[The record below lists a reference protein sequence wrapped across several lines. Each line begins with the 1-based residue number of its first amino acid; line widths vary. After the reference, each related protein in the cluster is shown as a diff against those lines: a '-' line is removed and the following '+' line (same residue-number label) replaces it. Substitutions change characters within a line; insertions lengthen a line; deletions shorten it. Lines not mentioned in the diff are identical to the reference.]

1 MKKLYVVAPLV
12 LALTACGTPVSL
24 VKPSAGVD
32 SEGSGKRFLTN
43 EVNYPGWYNEAQDSK
58 DKSIYAVATEES
70 RNFQF
75 AVDHA
80 MLSAKRE
87 LAANFSSHISAMMKD
102 YASQSGDTS
111 SMMPEIDR
119 TTKMVVARVNL
130 IGVQRDK
137 LQVVHEKNGYRA
149 FVRLKYNVDESNRL
163 LMQEINRNA
172 GLNNALRASRS
183 FRELEREVNKIEK
196 TQEKKQTDQI
206 NEINY

>member
-1 MKKLYVVAPLV
+1 MKKLYVVLPLV
-12 LALTACGTPVSL
+12 LALTACGSIKYNT
-24 VKPSAGVD
+24 GVEI
-32 SEGSGKRFLTN
+32 EGPGKRLLSN
-43 EVNYPGWYNEAQDSK
+43 EVNYPGWYTEAQDNK

-70 RNFQF
+70 RSFQF

-102 YASQSGDTS
+102 YASQTGNTS
-111 SMMPEIDR
+111 SMMPDIDR

-163 LMQEINRNA
+163 LMQEINRTA
-172 GLNNALRASRS
+172 GLNNALRASKS
-183 FRELEREVNKIEK
+183 FRELENEVNKIEK
-196 TQEKKQTDQI
+196 KQEKKQTDQF

>member
-24 VKPSAGVD
+24 VRPSAGVD
-32 SEGSGKRFLTN
+32 SEGSGKRLLSN
-43 EVNYPGWYNEAQDSK
+43 EVNYPSWYTETQDSK

-70 RNFQF
+70 RSFQF

-102 YASQSGDTS
+102 YAAQSGNS
-111 SMMPEIDR
+111 KSMMPDIDR

-137 LQVVHEKNGYRA
+137 LQVVHENGGYRA
-149 FVRLKYNVDESNRL
+149 FVRLKYNTDESNRV

-172 GLNNALRASRS
+172 SLNNALRASRS
-183 FRELEREVNKIEK
+183 FRELESEVNKIEK
-196 TQEKKQTDQI
+196 KQADPYSDL
-206 NEINY
+206 NY

>member
-1 MKKLYVVAPLV
+1 MKKLYVVLPLV
-12 LALTACGTPVSL
+12 LALTACGSMAPTN
-24 VKPSAGVD
+24 GVAI
-32 SEGSGKRFLTN
+32 EGSGKRLLSN
-43 EVNYPGWYNEAQDSK
+43 EVNYPGWYTEAQDNK

-70 RNFQF
+70 RSFQF

-102 YASQSGDTS
+102 YAAQSGNSRT
-111 SMMPEIDR
+111 MMPDIDR

-137 LQVVHEKNGYRA
+137 LQVVHENGGYRA
-149 FVRLKYNVDESNRL
+149 FVRLKYNADESNRL
-163 LMQEINRNA
+163 LMQEINRTA
-172 GLNNALRASRS
+172 GLNNALRASKS
-183 FRELEREVNKIEK
+183 FRELETEVNKIEK
-196 TQEKKQTDQI
+196 KQEKKQTDQV

>member
-12 LALTACGTPVSL
+12 LALTACGSVSL

-32 SEGSGKRFLTN
+32 SEGSGKRLLSN
-43 EVNYPGWYNEAQDSK
+43 EVNYPSWYTETQDSK

-70 RNFQF
+70 RSFQF

-102 YASQSGDTS
+102 YASQSGDAR
-111 SMMPEIDR
+111 SMQPEIDR

-137 LQVVHEKNGYRA
+137 LQVVHERNGYRA
-149 FVRLKYNVDESNRL
+149 FVRLRYNTDESNRV

-172 GLNNALRASRS
+172 SLNNALKASRS

-196 TQEKKQTDQI
+196 KQTDQS

>member
-1 MKKLYVVAPLV
+1 MKKLYVIAPLV
-12 LALTACGTPVSL
+12 LALTACGSVSL

-32 SEGSGKRFLTN
+32 SEGSGKRLLSN
-43 EVNYPGWYNEAQDSK
+43 EVNYPGWYTETQDSK

-70 RNFQF
+70 RSFQF

-102 YASQSGDTS
+102 YASQSGDAR
-111 SMMPEIDR
+111 SMQPEIDR

-137 LQVVHEKNGYRA
+137 LQVVHERNGYRA
-149 FVRLKYNVDESNRL
+149 FVRLRYNTDESNRV

-172 GLNNALRASRS
+172 GLNNALKASRS

-196 TQEKKQTDQI
+196 KQTDQS

>member
-1 MKKLYVVAPLV
+1 MKKLYVVLPLV
-12 LALTACGTPVSL
+12 LALTACGSIKYNT
-24 VKPSAGVD
+24 GIEI
-32 SEGSGKRFLTN
+32 EGPGKRLLSN
-43 EVNYPGWYNEAQDSK
+43 EANYPGWYTETQDSK

-70 RNFQF
+70 RSFQF

-102 YASQSGDTS
+102 YASQSGDTRG
-111 SMMPEIDR
+111 MLPEIDR

-149 FVRLKYNVDESNRL
+149 FVRLKYNTDESNRV

-172 GLNNALRASRS
+172 GLNNALKASRS

-196 TQEKKQTDQI
+196 PQEKKPADLS